1 MRRIIVM
8 MYMYKLYIIIIIVE
22 RFNGLNFCYHSQQN
36 ELVNKCLEKGVI

>member
-8 MYMYKLYIIIIIVE
+8 MYMYKLYIIIIVE
-22 RFNGLNFCYHSQQN
+22 RFNGLNICYHSQQN